1 MKRTSLVAVDIL
13 PQAASSC
20 DRDSLE
26 EPWDAVVRPAA
37 VDEVPAAEHSLVVP
51 ILG

>member
-13 PQAASSC
+13 PQVASSC
-20 DRDSLE
+20 VRDSPE
-26 EPWDAVVRPAA
+26 DPWDAVVRPAA
-37 VDEVPAAEHSLVVP
+37 VDEVPAAEHYPGVP